1 MIIQYVITLKGIPG
15 HPLYAD
21 SAYRLYAHLLEKLPQ
36 EDALW
41 LHEEDSRTISQFLRY
56 EKDHNCYIWTV
67 NTLSDAVA
75 ELLCP
80 ILDDLV
86 EVSVENQVFSV
97 LDKTIRKITAELLLH
112 RAREET
118 GNKRTLSFLTT
129 TSFKQNGRY
138 VIFPQERLV
147 LQSLIMRWNEV
158 FPQYVLDDE
167 DAFQAILA
175 GIHIVDYQLRTSRFH
190 LKGVRIPGFVGS
202 CVMEAR
208 LALPLMEL
216 WNALMLFADYSGIGI
231 KTGLGM
237 GGLQIRKTK
246 TTTTG

>member
-1 MIIQYVITLKGIPG
+1 MITQYVIILKGIPG

-41 LHEEDSRTISQFLRY
+41 LHEESSRTLSQFLRY
-56 EKDHNCYIWTV
+56 DKEHNCYIWTV
-67 NTLSDAVA
+67 NILSDTVA
-75 ELLCP
+75 ELLGP
-80 ILDDLV
+80 ILDALV

-112 RAREET
+112 KAREES
-118 GNKRTLSFLTT
+118 GSKRTLSFLTT

-138 VIFPQERLV
+138 VIFPQERLI

-158 FPQYVLDDE
+158 FPLYVLEDE

-175 GIHIVDYQLRTSRFH
+175 GIHIVDYQLRTSRFY